1 MSAFFHLISWCS
13 PGEERA
19 VERKLEIMMGVE
31 TVWRKV
37 CISPGSKASMEHISA
52 IATIVGMK
60 MYFSKFAWDCGM
72 KYLVYEKYLAEC
84 GSFSCH
90 HVTWN
95 SISHLKQPQ
104 KAKGTS
110 PTPVLSIQSFLS
122 SVSSKHLQ
130 IKFSFLQSFQP
141 VAKQDRKFKLQTYFN
156 IQQYYIKLVYHKI
169 DTGKLQLMLE

>member
-110 PTPVLSIQSFLS
+110 PTPVLSIQSFFVFCELQAPADKVFIPSKLS
-122 SVSSKHLQ
+122 ACGKARQEIQTTDL
-130 IKFSFLQSFQP
+130 FQHTT
-141 VAKQDRKFKLQTYFN
+141 VL
-156 IQQYYIKLVYHKI
+156 HK
-169 DTGKLQLMLE
+169 TCLSQNRYR